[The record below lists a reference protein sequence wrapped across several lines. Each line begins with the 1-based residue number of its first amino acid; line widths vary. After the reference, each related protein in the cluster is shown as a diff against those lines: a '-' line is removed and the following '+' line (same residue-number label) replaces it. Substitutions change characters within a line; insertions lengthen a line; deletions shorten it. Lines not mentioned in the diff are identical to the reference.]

1 VPTNAIDLLTVIIY
15 GPYLINNQ
23 LSNSNKDSENINA
36 NKPLAKLT
44 EFDVNIRGAFFV
56 NFVSIDGI
64 IKEIISYHFC
74 SDSESEDK
82 RKQFISL
89 FLNGRRSV
97 SLETLHILEEIL
109 KHNYPDL
116 IQQYSKLVNELRE
129 IMNFGNWLFCSNLD
143 ISKGY
148 LTKMDF
154 TNEDKIQLISYDSTG
169 HTNYREITKAEID
182 EKLVDC
188 LEIYLTLED
197 ILAEVRDR
205 VLTGRRN

>member
-1 VPTNAIDLLTVIIY
+1 LSDS
-15 GPYLINNQ
+15 NNH
-23 LSNSNKDSENINA
+23 SKNT

-56 NFVSIDGI
+56 NLVSIDGI

-74 SDSESEDK
+74 SDSGREDK

-89 FLNGRRSV
+89 FLNDRCSI

-109 KHNYPDL
+109 THNYPDL
-116 IQQYSKLVNELRE
+116 IQEYSKLGNELRE
-129 IMNFGNWLFCSNLD
+129 IITFGNWLSYSNLD

-148 LTKMDF
+148 LAKLDF

-169 HTNYREITKAEID
+169 HTNYREITKAEMD
-182 EKLVDC
+182 ERLVDC
-188 LEIYLTLED
+188 LDIYLALED

-205 VLTGRRN
+205 VLTGRSN